1 MSRHL
6 NYMRHLSAPAL
17 LLAAATALVAQLLP
31 PGQLPPGPPPQPGQ
45 LGPAPKKLPANAPE
59 PPPSS
64 TEPVDPSSPASVIPG
79 VTTRY
84 VLVPTSV
91 LDPDGHGYVNG
102 LTTSDFEVYDNDKLQ
117 KVNADFSQL
126 PLSVVLVVQANSE
139 IEPVLPQLK
148 KTGVLLHGLVTGVE
162 GDVAVLA
169 FDHRLTTLQ
178 DFTNDPDKLD
188 DAMQKLTA
196 GSSSARLIDA
206 VLAADRMLKRHD
218 PRNVRRRVIL
228 LLSRNIDKGSESHL
242 QETVRSMQFDN
253 VIIYCIDISKV
264 RTALMK
270 KPDYPRPANG
280 GVPPEALPKIA
291 GGTGPRTQTS
301 VAQEQDGNVLNVV
314 PPVWRGI
321 RDLFKKTPA
330 EAFSEFTGGKMYSF
344 VTQKTLETAIT
355 DIGADLNSQYL
366 LSYSP
371 NNKNEPGFHHI
382 RVDVD
387 RPGLKIRARPGYW
400 WGGGA
405 Q

>member
-1 MSRHL
+1 
-6 NYMRHLSAPAL
+6 MRHLSGIAL
-17 LLAAATALVAQLLP
+17 LLAAGTAMLAQILP

-45 LGPAPKKLPANAPE
+45 LGPAPKKLPPTTT
-59 PPPSS
+59 PS
-64 TEPVDPSSPASVIPG
+64 TEPADPAATGSVIPG

-84 VLVPTSV
+84 VLVPASV

-102 LTTSDFEVYDNDKLQ
+102 LTTADFEVYDNDKLQ
-117 KVNADFSQL
+117 KINADFSQL

-169 FDHRLTTLQ
+169 FDHRLQNLQ
-178 DFTNDPDKLD
+178 DFTSDPDKLD
-188 DAMQKLTA
+188 DAMQKLTS
-196 GSSSARLIDA
+196 GSSTARLIDA
-206 VLAADRMLKRHD
+206 VMEADHMLKRHD

-264 RTALMK
+264 LTAVMK

-280 GVPPEALPKIA
+280 GVPPEALPNIA
-291 GGTGPRTQTS
+291 GAQGPRNQTS
-301 VAQEQDGNVLNVV
+301 VAQEQDGNVLNAV
-314 PPVWRGI
+314 PPIVRGI
-321 RDLFKKTPA
+321 HDLFKKTPA
-330 EAFSEFTGGKMYSF
+330 EAFSQFTGGKMYSF
-344 VTQKTLETAIT
+344 ATQRALETAIS

-371 NNKNEPGFHHI
+371 NNKEEPGFHTI
-382 RVDVD
+382 KVVVD